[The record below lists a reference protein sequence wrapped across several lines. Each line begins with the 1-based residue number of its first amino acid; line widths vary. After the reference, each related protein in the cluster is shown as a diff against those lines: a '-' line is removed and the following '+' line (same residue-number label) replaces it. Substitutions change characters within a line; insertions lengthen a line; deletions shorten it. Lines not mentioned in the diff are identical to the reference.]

1 VEVIELL
8 VANSPV
14 TGYKIRD
21 IKLPPQTLIV
31 SIARE
36 GDDILPNGDST
47 VQNGDHIV
55 VIAEKESVPK
65 IEAIFT

>member
-1 VEVIELL
+1 MEAIELL
-8 VANSPV
+8 VANSPIS
-14 TGYKIRD
+14 GNKIRN

-36 GDDILPNGDST
+36 GDDILPSGDST
-47 VQNGDHIV
+47 VENGDHIV